1 MVGNWN
7 WDTAAKNIRGIQ
19 ISIILRLPEIL
30 INNSSFFTSL
40 SLLLVSTLADFR
52 NALAQLFFCLSLRS
66 TLWLRRQ
73 KKVQVFGTILNL
85 RWYANLVSP
94 FFVWAIREW
103 TLLMLIYGRFLSHT
117 LHPLSPYFSYIW
129 QIDIKF
135 V

>member
-40 SLLLVSTLADFR
+40 SLARIHPRWFPQCSRST
-52 NALAQLFFCLSLRS
+52 FFCLSLRS